1 MIGERDHDTAIRRNT
16 THRYKETTYTCDNWM
31 NLKTITLFESSQR
44 VFTVWF
50 HLYETAEQ
58 EKLIHGDR
66 KQIDACLGVGVGYEG
81 TFWDDRNV
89 LYFGVMVAQVK
100 THVTLHLK
108 CILYC
113 M

>member
-1 MIGERDHDTAIRRNT
+1 
-16 THRYKETTYTCDNWM
+16 M
-31 NLKTITLFESSQR
+31 NLKNITLFERSQR
-44 VFTVWF
+44 VFTVRF

-81 TFWDDRNV
+81 TFWDDRSV
-89 LYFGVMVAQVK
+89 LYFGVTVAQVNKSIK

-108 CILYC
+108 CILCY